1 MSGAHTVSVT
11 VRLSP
16 LASTNDT
23 GIASSHAGSRWL
35 VPQLASRTSTSTS
48 PVFLTSTRS
57 GRFPR
62 MRSRGAIGCAACC
75 AGRQKCG
82 SGTRS
87 CWPCTTTEMVTSGPP
102 RAASISLRSSEPP
115 GGSAC
120 CDERTS
126 PEGDLMTP
134 CWRTYSCSFSATL
147 PARAVP
153 ASSASTAAAASTTML
168 CCRRSSSTN
177 PGTVTSSSSSTG
189 LWSEALMSMHAW

>member
-1 MSGAHTVSVT
+1 
-11 VRLSP
+11 
-16 LASTNDT
+16 
-23 GIASSHAGSRWL
+23 
-35 VPQLASRTSTSTS
+35 
-48 PVFLTSTRS
+48 
-57 GRFPR
+57 

-134 CWRTYSCSFSATL
+134 CWRTYSCQVGEVHVHACVSVAGRL
-147 PARAVP
+147 EAERA
-153 ASSASTAAAASTTML
+153 A
-168 CCRRSSSTN
+168 
-177 PGTVTSSSSSTG
+177 G
-189 LWSEALMSMHAW
+189 LA